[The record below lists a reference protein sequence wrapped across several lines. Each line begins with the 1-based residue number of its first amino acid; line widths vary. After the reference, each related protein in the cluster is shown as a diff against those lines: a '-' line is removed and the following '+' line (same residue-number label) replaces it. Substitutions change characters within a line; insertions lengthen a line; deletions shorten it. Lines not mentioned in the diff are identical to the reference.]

1 MTIDQF
7 RSHDS
12 YPILWARELENN
24 ATLKIVLAV
33 MDQAHP
39 ARFAISGDNNADIS
53 PTRASIELGFT
64 RGYSK
69 YADTLRLLAKPK
81 RATVDLGETVYAQ
94 ENKLEG
100 D

>member
-24 ATLKIVLAV
+24 TLLQTVLLV
-33 MDQAHP
+33 LDEAHP
-39 ARFAISGDNNADIS
+39 ARFAIAGDNNADIS

-69 YADTLRLLAKPK
+69 CTDTLRLLAKPK
-81 RATVDLGETVYAQ
+81 GKPIDLGETVYAQ
-94 ENKLEG
+94 ENEKEKM
-100 D
+100 